1 MAARD
6 ERVIIALAGVNI
18 PAWLALTPP
27 IFVPVIR
34 WMTNAPNVFRYHE
47 PYPADPRAVGI
58 NVNNVSP
65 SACSRRHNV
74 NLDLH
79 PHSQWNRRRNQGA
92 MQVNYYR
99 LAVARQRFGDTFGL
113 DHDL

>member
-79 PHSQWNRRRNQGA
+79 PNAQWNLR
-92 MQVNYYR
+92 
-99 LAVARQRFGDTFGL
+99 
-113 DHDL
+113 